1 LILSG
6 LSGVKWCL
14 QNERIAF
21 NGEIVNHKVI
31 KGFTRTPGWIVP
43 DIILVNIESALS
55 PCGLLLKIL
64 WSVSDVEVTMAE

>member
-21 NGEIVNHKVI
+21 IGEIVNHKVI
-31 KGFTRTPGWIVP
+31 KGFTRTPGWMVP

-55 PCGLLLKIL
+55 PCGLLLKIYGQYL
-64 WSVSDVEVTMAE
+64 M